1 MSTYIE
7 FVKKHMKSRGSKS
20 AKEQMKAIGK
30 MWQESKGKGSM
41 KKASP
46 TKKKSPAAKKMA
58 MKRLTVSKLKSISSP
73 SSKKK
78 TEKRSRQGPAMHA
91 KDGVGM
97 GAVKGN
103 DGNMWIVSAPNK
115 NGSVHWVKYRM

>member
-1 MSTYIE
+1 ME
-7 FVKKHMKSRGSKS
+7 FVKKHMKNRGSKS
-20 AKEQMKAIGK
+20 AKEQMKSIGK
-30 MWQESKGKGSM
+30 MWQESKGKGLTQ
-41 KKASP
+41 KASP

-58 MKRLTVSKLKSISSP
+58 MRRSTVSKSKSSSSH

-78 TEKRSRQGPAMHA
+78 TEKKSRQGPTMHA
-91 KDGVGM
+91 KDGIGM